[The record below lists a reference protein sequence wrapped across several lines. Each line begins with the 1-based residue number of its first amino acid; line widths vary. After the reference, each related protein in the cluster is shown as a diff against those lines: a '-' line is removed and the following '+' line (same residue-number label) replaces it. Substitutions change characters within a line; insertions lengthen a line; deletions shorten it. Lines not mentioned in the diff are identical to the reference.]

1 MWTRPVVKALR
12 GSSFVSRVTIG
23 RLACT
28 RAQSG
33 WPEELEEEADA
44 EDELPDG
51 GINVDLP
58 KGYTPE
64 EDVDRILSRVKD
76 RKDSVTEA
84 IQTDRRT
91 HLLQLQR
98 MPVNV
103 SLMKQVGRT
112 ACSVPTTSS
121 SFL

>member
-12 GSSFVSRVTIG
+12 GSSLVSRVTIG

-33 WPEELEEEADA
+33 WPEELDEEADA

-112 ACSVPTTSS
+112 ACYAPTTSS